1 MNTLH
6 FYINDEVNMDRLTL
20 IKADLLAM
28 AHVQSVQFGKGTPS
42 EFTVEVDEHCDMAMN
57 VIDHLSNAGLN
68 PEISYS

>member
-6 FYINDEVNMDRLTL
+6 FYINEQIDMDRLTL

-28 AHVQSVQFGKGTPS
+28 PHVKSVQFGKGTPS
-42 EFTVEVDEHCDMAMN
+42 EFTIEVEENCNMTVNVMN
-57 VIDHLSNAGLN
+57 HLSQAGLN

>member
-1 MNTLH
+1 MKTLH
-6 FYINDEVNMDRLTL
+6 FYINDQLDADRLTL
-20 IKADLLAM
+20 IRADLLAM
-28 AHVQSVQFGKGTPS
+28 PHVQSVQFGKGTPS

>member
-28 AHVQSVQFGKGTPS
+28 AHVKSVEFGMGTPS

>member
-6 FYINDEVNMDRLTL
+6 FYINDELNMDRLTL

>member
-6 FYINDEVNMDRLTL
+6 FYINDQLDTDRLTL

-28 AHVQSVQFGKGTPS
+28 AHVQSVQFGKGMPR
-42 EFTVEVDEHCDMAMN
+42 EFTVEVDEHCDMTMN
-57 VIDHLSNAGLN
+57 VISHLNRAGLN

>member
-6 FYINDEVNMDRLTL
+6 FYINDELNMDRLTL

-57 VIDHLSNAGLN
+57 VIDYLSNAGLN

>member
-6 FYINDEVNMDRLTL
+6 FYINDQLDADRLTL

-28 AHVQSVQFGKGTPS
+28 SHVHSVEFGMGSPR
-42 EFTVEVDEHCDMAMN
+42 ECVVDVDEHCNMTMN
-57 VIDHLSNAGLN
+57 VMDHLNHAGLN

>member
-6 FYINDEVNMDRLTL
+6 FYINDQLDADRLTL

-28 AHVQSVQFGKGTPS
+28 SHVKSVQFGKGTPS
-42 EFTVEVDEHCDMAMN
+42 EFTVEVDEDCNMTMN
-57 VIDHLSNAGLN
+57 VMQQLNRAGLN

>member
-6 FYINDEVNMDRLTL
+6 FYINDELNMDRLTL

-28 AHVQSVQFGKGTPS
+28 PHVQSVQFGKGTPS
-42 EFTVEVDEHCDMAMN
+42 EFIVEVDEHCDMAMN
-57 VIDHLSNAGLN
+57 VIDHLSHAGLN

>member
-6 FYINDEVNMDRLTL
+6 FYINDQIDLDRLTI

-28 AHVQSVQFGKGTPS
+28 PHVKSVQVGKGTPS
-42 EFTVEVDEHCDMAMN
+42 EFTVEVDEHCDMTMN
-57 VIDHLSNAGLN
+57 VMNHLNKAGLK

>member
-6 FYINDEVNMDRLTL
+6 FYINEQVDTDRLTL

-28 AHVQSVQFGKGTPS
+28 THVNNVEFGKGTPR

-57 VIDHLSNAGLN
+57 VMEQLNRAGLN